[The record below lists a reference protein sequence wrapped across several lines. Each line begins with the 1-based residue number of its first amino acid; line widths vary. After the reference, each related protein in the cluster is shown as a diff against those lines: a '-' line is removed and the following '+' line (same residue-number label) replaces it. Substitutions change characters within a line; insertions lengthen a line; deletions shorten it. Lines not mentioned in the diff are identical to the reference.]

1 MINKEILERFH
12 VEPGTRVKLK
22 DHETGW
28 QQSEELKR
36 LGKAAAK
43 GRAQE
48 VLAENLAD
56 LAEAQELLWASDNH
70 SVLVVLQAMD
80 AAGKDG
86 TIKHVVTGVNPQGV
100 HVTGFKRP
108 SDEALDH
115 NFLWR
120 YANAAPSRG
129 TIGIFNRSYYEEVL
143 VVKVHPAILD
153 SQKLPEGK
161 RGKKFWEARYDI
173 GSSDMW
179 DQAQPRTVSYTVDIL
194 LNGGKHWILPV
205 EAGSIPAT
213 KPPLY
218 NWLAVPAVAVLGFSS
233 DLGHKLPSVVSA
245 CLLWLLVVRLGR
257 WLDPVAGGGVGWL
270 AAAMLAASYFWA
282 KLAYLARPDMLLTL
296 LLTVGWVAATAVVVD
311 DRGAEGRRS
320 RRRMAVVF
328 WVATALATLAK
339 GPPAIVLPV
348 YALIA
353 ARWIRGRWRDTNGL
367 GWWWS
372 HDARAR
378 GRGRWWLG
386 RSAGPRSVSRAT

>member
-28 QQSEELKR
+28 QQSEALKR
-36 LGKAAAK
+36 LGKAAVK

-56 LAEAQELLWASDNH
+56 LAEAQELLWASDTH

-120 YANAAPSRG
+120 YANAAPARG

-143 VVKVHPAILD
+143 VVKVHPEILD

-161 RGKKFWEARYDI
+161 RGKKFWEARYEDI
-173 GSSDMW
+173 NNFEKHLVRNGTVILKFFLNISKDEQKKRFLERIDNPEKHWKFSESDMRERGFW
-179 DQAQPRTVSYTVDIL
+179 DDYMEAFEDAMSATSTEWAPWYVVPADSKWVARAVVADIL
-194 LNGGKHWILPV
+194 TSAVRSLDV
-205 EAGSIPAT
+205 EYPE
-213 KPPLY
+213 
-218 NWLAVPAVAVLGFSS
+218 VS
-233 DLGHKLPSVVSA
+233 DEK
-245 CLLWLLVVRLGR
+245 R
-257 WLDPVAGGGVGWL
+257 
-270 AAAMLAASYFWA
+270 AAI
-282 KLAYLARPDMLLTL
+282 T
-296 LLTVGWVAATAVVVD
+296 
-311 DRGAEGRRS
+311 
-320 RRRMAVVF
+320 
-328 WVATALATLAK
+328 
-339 GPPAIVLPV
+339 
-348 YALIA
+348 
-353 ARWIRGRWRDTNGL
+353 
-367 GWWWS
+367 
-372 HDARAR
+372 RAR
-378 GRGRWWLG
+378 EQLE
-386 RSAGPRSVSRAT
+386 S

>member
-1 MINKEILERFH
+1 MINQEILERFH

-28 QQSEELKR
+28 QQSEALKR
-36 LGKAAAK
+36 LGKAAVK

-56 LAEAQELLWASDNH
+56 LAEAQELLWASDTH

-161 RGKKFWEARYDI
+161 RGKKFWEARYEDI
-173 GSSDMW
+173 NNFEKHLVRNGTVILKFFLNISKDEQKKRFLERIDNPEKHWKFSEADMRERGFW
-179 DQAQPRTVSYTVDIL
+179 DDYMEAFEDAMSATSTEWAPWYVVPADSKWVARAVVADIL
-194 LNGGKHWILPV
+194 TSAVRSLDLEYPEVSDEKR
-205 EAGSIPAT
+205 EAIT
-213 KPPLY
+213 
-218 NWLAVPAVAVLGFSS
+218 
-233 DLGHKLPSVVSA
+233 
-245 CLLWLLVVRLGR
+245 
-257 WLDPVAGGGVGWL
+257 
-270 AAAMLAASYFWA
+270 
-282 KLAYLARPDMLLTL
+282 
-296 LLTVGWVAATAVVVD
+296 
-311 DRGAEGRRS
+311 
-320 RRRMAVVF
+320 
-328 WVATALATLAK
+328 
-339 GPPAIVLPV
+339 
-348 YALIA
+348 
-353 ARWIRGRWRDTNGL
+353 
-367 GWWWS
+367 
-372 HDARAR
+372 RAR
-378 GRGRWWLG
+378 EQLE
-386 RSAGPRSVSRAT
+386 S

>member
-1 MINKEILERFH
+1 MINEEILERFH

-36 LGKAAAK
+36 LGKAAVK

-56 LAEAQELLWASDNH
+56 LAEAQELLWASDTH

-86 TIKHVVTGVNPQGV
+86 TIKHVMTGVNPQGV

-161 RGKKFWEARYDI
+161 RGKKFWEARYEDI
-173 GSSDMW
+173 NNFEKHLARNG
-179 DQAQPRTVSYTVDIL
+179 TVIL
-194 LNGGKHWILPV
+194 KFFLNISKGEQKKRLLERIDNPEKHWKFS
-205 EAGSIPAT
+205 EADMRERGFWDDYMEAFEDAMSAT
-213 KPPLY
+213 STEWAPWY
-218 NWLAVPAVAVLGFSS
+218 VVPADSKWVARA
-233 DLGHKLPSVVSA
+233 VVA
-245 CLLWLLVVRLGR
+245 
-257 WLDPVAGGGVGWL
+257 D
-270 AAAMLAASYFWA
+270 
-282 KLAYLARPDMLLTL
+282 LLTSAVRSL
-296 LLTVGWVAATAVVVD
+296 DLQYPEVSDEKRAAIT
-311 DRGAEGRRS
+311 
-320 RRRMAVVF
+320 
-328 WVATALATLAK
+328 
-339 GPPAIVLPV
+339 
-348 YALIA
+348 
-353 ARWIRGRWRDTNGL
+353 
-367 GWWWS
+367 
-372 HDARAR
+372 RAR
-378 GRGRWWLG
+378 EQLE
-386 RSAGPRSVSRAT
+386 S

>member
-1 MINKEILERFH
+1 
-12 VEPGTRVKLK
+12 LK

-28 QQSEELKR
+28 QQSEALKR
-36 LGKAAAK
+36 LGKAAVK

-120 YANAAPSRG
+120 YANAAPARG

-161 RGKKFWEARYDI
+161 RGKKFWEARYEDI
-173 GSSDMW
+173 NNFEKHLARNG
-179 DQAQPRTVSYTVDIL
+179 TVIL
-194 LNGGKHWILPV
+194 KFFLNISKGEQKKRLLERIDNPEKHWKFS
-205 EAGSIPAT
+205 EADMRERGFWDDYMEAFEDAMSAT
-213 KPPLY
+213 STEWAPWY
-218 NWLAVPAVAVLGFSS
+218 VVPADSKWVARA
-233 DLGHKLPSVVSA
+233 VVA
-245 CLLWLLVVRLGR
+245 
-257 WLDPVAGGGVGWL
+257 D
-270 AAAMLAASYFWA
+270 
-282 KLAYLARPDMLLTL
+282 LLTSAVRSL
-296 LLTVGWVAATAVVVD
+296 DLQYPEVSDEKRAAIT
-311 DRGAEGRRS
+311 
-320 RRRMAVVF
+320 
-328 WVATALATLAK
+328 
-339 GPPAIVLPV
+339 
-348 YALIA
+348 
-353 ARWIRGRWRDTNGL
+353 
-367 GWWWS
+367 
-372 HDARAR
+372 RAR
-378 GRGRWWLG
+378 EQLE
-386 RSAGPRSVSRAT
+386 S